1 MSDCSTFTSLV
12 RFPHTLKDHLLIIV
26 FPNCRLDSD
35 LVSLV
40 IKNLTLT
47 LLVFIR
53 LNFSFTKE
61 LAQYRLLSISGYR
74 SVKKSKHEL
83 KGKIKGH
90 DVMKL
95 YNRPMMQLS
104 LKFSTGIQTTLTIN
118 HQMFRRV
125 WYLKF
130 RNAAVSPTPLYLFVA
145 LGI

>member
-1 MSDCSTFTSLV
+1 MSDCSTYTSLV

-61 LAQYRLLSISGYR
+61 LAQYRLLSISSYR

-130 RNAAVSPTPLYLFVA
+130 HLLSL
-145 LGI
+145 